1 MEFII
6 ISGLSGA
13 GKSSAAAFLEDLGF
27 YCVDNMPV
35 ALISNFAGLCM
46 AGAGTGK
53 YSRVALVTDI
63 RGGQTFDELF
73 QALDSLTEM
82 HLEYQLLFIE
92 AADEDIV
99 RLYKETRHTHP
110 LTRQGY
116 SLPEAVKLERMA
128 LEPVRRRASHIL
140 NSTGLNLSKFRGEL
154 LRLFGMGAPEESMTV
169 AVTSFGFKHGIP
181 IDVEFLY
188 TAQDPNMGRARDM
201 AELMLDLYLDGQLD
215 EVYVLF
221 TKMVSSFQMEPTA
234 HKLLPLDPDVF
245 PEYEKNRDSYNRD
258 VVYVP
263 SVKAVMDRLVPGY
276 VKGDLFG
283 ALVESYCSE
292 QNARL
297 TAMKSSSD
305 NARAMLQRLNLSFNR
320 ARQAAITQEITEVV
334 GGAQAAL

>member
-99 RLYKETRHTHP
+99 RRYKETRHTHP

-181 IDVEFLY
+181 IDADLVFDVRFLPNPYYVQELRPRTGLDDGVRDYVFSGGAAGEFLEKL
-188 TAQDPNMGRARDM
+188 QDLVG
-201 AELMLDLYLDGQLD
+201 
-215 EVYVLF
+215 F
-221 TKMVSSFQMEPTA
+221 
-234 HKLLPLDPDVF
+234 LLP
-245 PEYEKNRDSYNRD
+245 K
-258 VVYVP
+258 YVEEG
-263 SVKAVMDRLVPGY
+263 KT
-276 VKGDLFG
+276 
-283 ALVESYCSE
+283 ALVVAVGCTGGHHRSVAIAHALAAYIRGRGYPVTESH
-292 QNARL
+292 RDL
-297 TAMKSSSD
+297 GRT
-305 NARAMLQRLNLSFNR
+305 
-320 ARQAAITQEITEVV
+320 
-334 GGAQAAL
+334 